1 MILVAVILVAVIL
14 VAVILV
20 AVILVLVDRKC
31 WQDLGK
37 LQLLLER
44 KTSLSCLCVALG
56 NADGN

>member
-1 MILVAVILVAVIL
+1 MILVVAAVVAAVILVVAAVL
-14 VAVILV
+14 
-20 AVILVLVDRKC
+20 LVLVDRKC

-37 LQLLLER
+37 LLKR